1 MAGDYS
7 MDDASWEKRKAK
19 VSTFLASN
27 DIGEM
32 EQVIN
37 WNMTS
42 GDNDEDNRK
51 RYWTSITTLF
61 GMLPNSPLG
70 RGRESDLP
78 NEVQQTILDI
88 CGMATP
94 ILEALH
100 DDDLMGGLLERHGK
114 SGGGLYETAQEYAE
128 KEVKAIKGRLTK
140 YARNHIK
147 EVEDVHTW
155 DGSIDDNG
163 RPNVVYHISASEA
176 EEEE

>member
-7 MDDASWEKRKAK
+7 MDDESWEKRKGK
-19 VSTFLASN
+19 VTTFLASN

-37 WNMTS
+37 WNIAT
-42 GDNDEDNRK
+42 GDNDAENRK

-78 NEVQQTILDI
+78 NEIQQTILDI
-88 CGMATP
+88 CATARP
-94 ILEALH
+94 IITGSWN
-100 DDDLMGGLLERHGK
+100 DGLSGLVEKHGK
-114 SGGGLYETAQEYAE
+114 SGGGLYDTDEDYADTMA
-128 KEVKAIKGRLTK
+128 KGIKSRLTK

-147 EVEDVHTW
+147 NVEDSHTW
-155 DGSIDDNG
+155 DGSVDSEG
-163 RPNVVYHISASEA
+163 MPNVEYHITVMEA